1 MLRQEV
7 SSPSRGKTFPDDAL
21 RKFSS
26 AQDLERILRTM
37 AGLWPGRQD
46 ARAGVYPAQV
56 AVDTL
61 ERLFLGAVA
70 LGGSTGQQQGIA
82 RTGPVARNE
91 WRGLLAGAVA
101 QPTRPT
107 WTMCASA
114 SPSGSPRANVMK
126 DCPRPGPSNCVDPA
140 AHRLARWRSA
150 CSRCS
155 ARRGLAD
162 PVGAPGLLFSLTDFT
177 TDLGCGSPQHP
188 DARVLMASV
197 MRDQLGASL
206 LTADAFSTWTRATTK
221 RDSSHF
227 CG

>member
-1 MLRQEV
+1 
-7 SSPSRGKTFPDDAL
+7 
-21 RKFSS
+21 
-26 AQDLERILRTM
+26 
-37 AGLWPGRQD
+37 
-46 ARAGVYPAQV
+46 V

-126 DCPRPGPSNCVDPA
+126 DCP
-140 AHRLARWRSA
+140 
-150 CSRCS
+150 
-155 ARRGLAD
+155 
-162 PVGAPGLLFSLTDFT
+162 APGLPIVSTRLLIAWLD
-177 TDLGCGSPQHP
+177 G
-188 DARVLMASV
+188 
-197 MRDQLGASL
+197 DQLAL
-206 LTADAFSTWTRATTK
+206 DAVLGE
-221 RDSSHF
+221 DSPTPSARPA
-227 CG
+227 CCSA